1 MARRRA
7 SMVPLACLGLTLLGL
22 GACNLFNPSGEGE
35 LDGDAADLVAVG
47 EARMRDRDF
56 QGAYDAFSKALA
68 SDPSASLAWHGLSK
82 ASVARDSLPVTELI
96 RRAQDLGALEAGD
109 KMPFLTESDSVKNRF
124 FRPLLRL
131 QAILTA
137 FRKRDSLGLTD
148 RVYRYQRSE
157 TDLLIAANLGLIL
170 KLGDL
175 NRDTLFDSRDNLLKG
190 AFDSLGSG
198 GIKPSAI
205 SADSF
210 LTTGANGT
218 PDTTGSVSPQKV
230 ADFNVFLGSMSED
243 IESNRAVLKDAIK
256 ASAKPPATTTDSTDS
271 TTTTPQEDEDLNA
284 KIDNFLENAGGAI
297 VFWKLNDSLDN
308 DGDGCIDE
316 DVWGDKMDNDG
327 DGIVDEDARASYIFP
342 GLVPVA
348 GMTFARAPD
357 DGIRNDRNRTVGD
370 SAKSVVGI
378 DDNDSGYFV
387 WADASGRTKAFASLT
402 WRDPK
407 LDSVYARIVRENP
420 SKSLAEQLDKTRNT
434 IRLQILALAPA
445 RRAIEGAARVGG
457 CWLKMTEGL
466 AR

>member
-1 MARRRA
+1 MARRRF
-7 SMVPLACLGLTLLGL
+7 SMFPLACLGLTLFGL

-35 LDGDAADLVAVG
+35 LDGDADDLVAVG

-56 QGAYDAFSKALA
+56 QGAYEAFSKALA
-68 SDPSASLAWHGLSK
+68 ADPRASLAWHGLSK

-96 RRAQDLGALEAGD
+96 RRAQDLGDLKAGD

-131 QAILTA
+131 QGILSR
-137 FRKRDSLGLTD
+137 FRTRDSLGLTD
-148 RVYRYQRSE
+148 GVYRYQRSE
-157 TDLLIAANLGLIL
+157 TDLLIAANLGLVL

-190 AFDSLGSG
+190 AFDSLSSG
-198 GIKPSAI
+198 GIKPSVI

-210 LTTGANGT
+210 LSTGADGN

-230 ADFNVFLGSMSED
+230 ADFNTFLGSMSED

-256 ASAKPPATTTDSTDS
+256 SSAKPPTNTTDSTGTAS
-271 TTTTPQEDEDLNA
+271 EKDEDLNA
-284 KIDNFLENAGGAI
+284 QIDNFLENAGGAI

-316 DVWGDKMDNDG
+316 EIWGDKMDNDG
-327 DGIVDEDARASYIFP
+327 DGIVDEDARASYLFP

-348 GMTFARAPD
+348 GMSFARAPD

-370 SAKSVVGI
+370 SLKFVVGS
-378 DDNDSGYFV
+378 DDDDSGYFV
-387 WADASGRTKAFASLT
+387 WADPNGRTKAFASLV

-407 LDSVYARIVRENP
+407 QDSTYARIVRENP
-420 SKSLAEQLDKTRNT
+420 TKTAAEQLEKTRNT
-434 IRLQILALAPA
+434 IRLQVLALPPA
-445 RRAIEGAARVGG
+445 RRLVEGAARVGG